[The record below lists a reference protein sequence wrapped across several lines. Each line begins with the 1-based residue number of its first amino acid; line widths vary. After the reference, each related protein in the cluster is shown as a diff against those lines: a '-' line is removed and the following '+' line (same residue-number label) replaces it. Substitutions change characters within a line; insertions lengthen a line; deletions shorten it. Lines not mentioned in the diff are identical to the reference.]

1 MYANLMRL
9 RPGATTRATTYKRWF
24 TPPLAAALVGLL
36 LRARRKGRTV
46 TISACST
53 SGLVKKNGPEK
64 EPAERRCR
72 VSSDLRSSAV
82 ALAMPHKQ
90 YRDNEI
96 SCTRTVAMN
105 VLVAHVL
112 VEKFLAGA
120 GATLRLAE
128 HLP

>member
-1 MYANLMRL
+1 M
-9 RPGATTRATTYKRWF
+9 
-24 TPPLAAALVGLL
+24 
-36 LRARRKGRTV
+36 
-46 TISACST
+46 
-53 SGLVKKNGPEK
+53 
-64 EPAERRCR
+64 
-72 VSSDLRSSAV
+72 SSDLRSSAV

-120 GATLRLAE
+120 GATLSRGACFSELLQAQDRRLDVGVVKGVAWMRNCSGFCSAGE
-128 HLP
+128 AGLLGTRNVAGFRTATWFPS